1 MNSVDILVP
10 NLPESVNTA
19 QIVTWHKRIGDIVK
33 IDEILVE
40 IETDK
45 IILEV
50 PATSSG
56 VLNSI
61 LEVKGAI
68 VRSQQILGTITYIQ
82 DNNNQSLCH
91 IDKKILKTEITQNNK
106 SLNKKTNNTFS
117 PTVRRLISFH
127 NLKNFE
133 VKGTGVN
140 NRITPQDI
148 EIYMN
153 NKNKNNKKNEIKY
166 DVEKKLQSTC
176 ERSIT
181 KIKMSNLRKC
191 ISERLLNVKNN
202 TAMLT
207 TFNEVNMQSIIELR
221 KKYGDKFK
229 EKYGIRLGFMS
240 FYVKAVLEALQRFPE
255 INATIDNEDIIRYNY
270 YDISIAVATEKGLIT
285 PVIKNVNLM
294 NMYEIEKKI
303 KNFVIQAKESKL
315 NIEDLTGG
323 NFTITNGGVFGSLF
337 STPIINPPQSAIL
350 GIHNIQDRPVAIENK
365 ICIRPMMYMALSY
378 NHCVIDG
385 KEAISFLKTI
395 KEILE
400 DFNRIIL
407 NI

>member
-19 QIVTWHKRIGDIVK
+19 QIATWHKEVGDTVK
-33 IDEILVE
+33 TDEILLE

-50 PATSSG
+50 PAISSG
-56 VLNSI
+56 ILHSI
-61 LEVKGAI
+61 LKTTGAI
-68 VRSQQILGTITYIQ
+68 VRSQEILGTIKHLKNIKDNSFYKKEDTTSKKIVL
-82 DNNNQSLCH
+82 DNNTIL
-91 IDKKILKTEITQNNK
+91 DKKI
-106 SLNKKTNNTFS
+106 NNTLS
-117 PTVRRLISFH
+117 PTVRRLISFY
-127 NLKNFE
+127 NLADDE
-133 VKGTGVN
+133 VQGTGIN

-148 EIYMN
+148 EIYLNNVKKNN
-153 NKNKNNKKNEIKY
+153 NKNKIKS
-166 DVEKKLQSTC
+166 DLEKKSHSMSDRSTK
-176 ERSIT
+176 

-191 ISERLLNVKNN
+191 ISERLLDVKKN

-207 TFNEVNMQSIIELR
+207 TFNEVNMQSIIQLR
-221 KKYGDKFK
+221 KKYGEYFK
-229 EKYGIRLGFMS
+229 KKHDIRLGFMS
-240 FYVKAVLEALQRFPE
+240 FYVKAVVEGLKRFPE
-255 INATIDNEDIIRYNY
+255 INAAIDNEDIIYYNY
-270 YDISIAVATEKGLIT
+270 YDISIAVATPKGLVT
-285 PVIKNVNLM
+285 PVLKNVNLM
-294 NMYEIEKKI
+294 SMSDIEKKI
-303 KNFVIQAKESKL
+303 KEFSIKAQESKL

-350 GIHNIQDRPVAIENK
+350 GLHGIKDRPVVIDNK
-365 ICIRPMMYMALSY
+365 ICINPMMYIALSY
-378 NHCVIDG
+378 DHRIIDG
-385 KEAISFLKTI
+385 KEAIGFLTTV